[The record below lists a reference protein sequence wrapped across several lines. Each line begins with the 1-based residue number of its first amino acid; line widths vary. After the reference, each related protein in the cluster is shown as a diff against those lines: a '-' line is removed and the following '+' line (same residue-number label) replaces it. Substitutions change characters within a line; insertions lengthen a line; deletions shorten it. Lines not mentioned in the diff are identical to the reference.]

1 MVHNRSQPS
10 HNKSIVYG
18 AGGHLVTSSA
28 FLKRSP
34 CLLWHTTNNLNI
46 CTMITIFNSE
56 IRTENCFESEATLV
70 ISTLKGLLIL
80 PWSWCSASSNA
91 PLPDRSW
98 STAGQF
104 QMCLLNK
111 NRAVCLKT
119 LNVMARHSYPLFIKW
134 LFWELTPTDRPIL
147 ISWLQHTQHLLTYW
161 SLSRLPARERERGR
175 GNGCYLIDQLQKFCP
190 SIFSCSRRNLRCV
203 SWVQWVFKSQDI
215 ALVFA
220 SLAL

>member
-28 FLKRSP
+28 FLKRSR
-34 CLLWHTTNNLNI
+34 CLLWHTTNNLHV

-161 SLSRLPARERERGR
+161 SLSRLPARAREKEREGGTGVTSSTNSRNSVR
-175 GNGCYLIDQLQKFCP
+175 P
-190 SIFSCSRRNLRCV
+190 SFH
-203 SWVQWVFKSQDI
+203 
-215 ALVFA
+215 AA
-220 SLAL
+220 GAT